1 MIYITYMV
9 WAILEILVIVL
20 ACLAVMLIYKF
31 VGEGL
36 QRYYYRWKDKRF
48 VQRCWKKHEI
58 RIQQQCKRELHR
70 KERERYPLF
79 YWRELIEEK
88 LEDGNT

>member
-9 WAILEILVIVL
+9 WVILEILVIVL
-20 ACLAVMLIYKF
+20 ACLAVMLVYKF

-36 QRYYYRWKDKRF
+36 QRYYYRWKDKR
-48 VQRCWKKHEI
+48 VLERCWKKHEI
-58 RIQQQCKRELHR
+58 RIQQQRKRELHR

-88 LEDGNT
+88 LEDVE